1 MLRAAHGLVYLCPGP
16 LVVLRFQAMTA
27 KAIEGMSGQ
36 YFADGKEMEPSAA
49 AQDGELAERL
59 CMATSQLLQGGSP
72 AKSLRH

>member
-1 MLRAAHGLVYLCPGP
+1 
-16 LVVLRFQAMTA
+16 MTA